1 MNQHLTSDDR
11 GILLTCPKCGTS
23 NRVAF
28 ARLDQQGRCGSCKS
42 PLPGIATPVD
52 IQDASGFAGLIAQS
66 PLPVVVDFW
75 APWCGPCKSMA
86 PEFAKA
92 ASEAAGEAV
101 FAKVQTEDHPEIASQ
116 FAVQGI
122 PAFVLLRGGELIA
135 RNSGF
140 QSAARLLSWVR
151 QHRAK

>member
-11 GILLTCPKCGTS
+11 GILMICPKCGTS
-23 NRVAF
+23 NRLAF
-28 ARLDQQGRCGSCKS
+28 ARLDQQGRCGTCKGS
-42 PLPGIATPVD
+42 LPRIAAPVD
-52 IQDASGFAGLIAQS
+52 FHDAPGFAALIAQS

-92 ASEAAGEAV
+92 ATEASGDAV
-101 FAKVQTEDHPEIASQ
+101 FAKVQTDDHPAIASQ

-122 PAFVLLRGGELIA
+122 PAFVLLRGGQLIA
-135 RNSGF
+135 RTSGF
-140 QSAARLLSWVR
+140 QSSARLLSWLR
-151 QHRAK
+151 EHGAR

>member
-11 GILLTCPKCGTS
+11 GILLTCSKCGTF

-28 ARLDQQGRCGSCKS
+28 TRLDQQGRCGSCKS
-42 PLPGIATPVD
+42 PLPIIAAPVD
-52 IQDASGFAGLIAQS
+52 IDEASGFAALVAQS

-75 APWCGPCKSMA
+75 ASWCGPCKSMA

-92 ASEAAGEAV
+92 AAEAAGEAV
-101 FAKVQTEDHPEIASQ
+101 FAKVQTDDHPAIASK

-122 PAFVLLRGGELIA
+122 PAFVLLRGGQLIA
-135 RNSGF
+135 RTSGV
-140 QSAARLLSWVR
+140 QSASRLLSWVR
-151 QHRAK
+151 QHRAN

>member
-1 MNQHLTSDDR
+1 MNYHLTSDDR
-11 GILLTCPKCGTS
+11 GILLTCSKCGTS

-28 ARLDQQGRCGSCKS
+28 GRLDQQGRCGSCKS
-42 PLPGIATPVD
+42 PLPVIAAPVD
-52 IQDASGFAGLIAQS
+52 IDEAPGFAALIAQS

-92 ASEAAGEAV
+92 AAEAAGEAV
-101 FAKVQTEDHPEIASQ
+101 FAKVQTNHHPAIASQ

-122 PAFVLLRGGELIA
+122 PAFVLLRGGQLIA
-135 RNSGF
+135 QTSGF
-140 QSAARLLSWVR
+140 QSASRLLSWVR
-151 QHRAK
+151 QHRAN